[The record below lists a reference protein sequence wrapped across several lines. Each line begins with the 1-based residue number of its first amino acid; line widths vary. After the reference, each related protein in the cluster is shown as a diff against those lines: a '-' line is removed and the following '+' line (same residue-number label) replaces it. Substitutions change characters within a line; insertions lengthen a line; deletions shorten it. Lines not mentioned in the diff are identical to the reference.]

1 MFIFQEK
8 CKMQIVHQKRPSHGT
23 VIGRVWELADAI
35 SSRSGRRAS
44 RKEVIDAFVAEG
56 GNVNTAATQY
66 YEWRKHRAAAQGGDR
81 TDAVVLQM
89 ARDGR
94 LVLPLAVREALGL
107 DETAKLMVRVENGE
121 LRITPQKFAFSRLQD
136 LVKEQDKGRG
146 SVVDELLAQ
155 RRSEAKR

>member
-1 MFIFQEK
+1 MHSAQ
-8 CKMQIVHQKRPSHGT
+8 HKRPGYGT
-23 VIGRVWELADAI
+23 VIGRVWEIADAI
-35 SSRSGRRAS
+35 SSRSGHRAT

-66 YEWRKHRAAAQGGDR
+66 YEWRKHRAEASGGERLDS
-81 TDAVVLQM
+81 VVLQM

-94 LVLPLAVREALGL
+94 LVLPLTVREALGL
-107 DETAKLMVRVENGE
+107 DEATKLTARVENGE

-146 SVVDELLAQ
+146 SVVDELIAQ
-155 RRSEAKR
+155 RRSEANR